1 MGKANR
7 RFSGIEW
14 AEYKENIT
22 ILGAGGVSSWL
33 ALYLGRIGH
42 NLTIYDFDNYEAANL
57 SGQFVSN
64 RYIGTN
70 KAQAVRSLVKE
81 FGCYETQI
89 NAITSRFDERSPIAN
104 IVFSGIDSMA
114 GRKLAFEK
122 WVAHQ
127 SAKTER
133 NPKEINLFIDF
144 RISAEKGE
152 LYCVTRTSQVEKYR
166 ATLFTDEEA
175 NDLPCNLKATTHTG
189 AMLAALGQAAFNNHV
204 MNKHYQMAIR
214 EVPFYSS
221 FDFPLMMITSQV

>member
-1 MGKANR
+1 MGKPNR
-7 RFSGIEW
+7 RFSGVEW
-14 AEYKENIT
+14 AEYKEDIL

-42 NLTIYDFDNYEAANL
+42 KLRIYDFDTYEASNL

-64 RYIGTN
+64 RFIGSN
-70 KAQAVRSLVKE
+70 KAQSVRALVKE

-89 NAITSRFDERSPIAN
+89 EALPVRYVQESPSCN
-104 IVFSGIDSMA
+104 IVFSGIDSME
-114 GRKLAFEK
+114 GRKMAFEK

-127 SAKTER
+127 ASKKER

-144 RISAEKGE
+144 RMSAEKGE
-152 LYCVTRTSQVEKYR
+152 LYCITRTSQVEKYR
-166 ATLFTDEEA
+166 ATLFTDAEA

-189 AMLAALGQAAFNNHV
+189 AMLASLGVAAFNNQV
-204 MNKHYQMAIR
+204 MNKHYGIAIR